1 MRSRKNPARVSSSPL
16 MRPKR
21 RIFFWIVLIA
31 LVAAGGWWFVA
42 RRGSA
47 ASSPSG
53 GPPGRQGRGSFGGG
67 PVPVIAGEVKKQD
80 VPIWLDGIGTVQ
92 AFNTVTVRAR
102 VDGEIQQ
109 VAFSE
114 GQDVKAGD
122 LLAVI
127 DPRPLQAALAQA
139 EAKKKQDEALA
150 ANARAVLARNTDLL
164 QKKVLD
170 QQTFDNS
177 KYTAD
182 QLAAQVQADQAAIEA
197 AQVQLAYTRI
207 TAPIAGRTG
216 VRLVDQGNVVRASDQ
231 TGIVVITQLK
241 PITVVFT
248 LPEANLRAIRERQ
261 AAAPDEPVKVV
272 ALDRSNTSNLAE
284 GTLTV
289 VDNQIDQTTGTIRL
303 KATFANEDLRLW
315 PGQFI
320 NARLLVDTKKGGL
333 IVPATVIQ
341 RGPQGSYAYVIKPD
355 MTAEMRPVTV
365 AQTEDG
371 MALVDK
377 GLNEGERVVVDGQY
391 KLQPGGKV
399 EISGAGRQG
408 GRPGGN
414 DGGKPGEQGMKPEG
428 EAKKSPPGEGAS
440 EGTERRGRRSREGGG
455 TPEPSK
461 SPAS

>member
-1 MRSRKNPARVSSSPL
+1 

-21 RIFFWIVLIA
+21 RIIFWIVLVA

-47 ASSPSG
+47 ASGPG
-53 GPPGRQGRGSFGGG
+53 GAPGRQSRGAFGTG
-67 PVPVIAGEVKKQD
+67 PVPVVAGDVKKQD
-80 VPIWLDGIGTVQ
+80 VPVWLDGIGTVQ
-92 AFNTVTVRAR
+92 AFNTVTMRAR
-102 VDGEIQQ
+102 VDGEIQKI
-109 VAFSE
+109 AFTE
-114 GQDVKAGD
+114 GQDVKVGD

-127 DPRPLQAALAQA
+127 DSRPLQAAVTQA
-139 EAKKKQDEALA
+139 EAKKKQDEALL

-170 QQTFDNS
+170 QQTFDTS
-177 KYTAD
+177 KYQAD
-182 QLAAQVQADQAAIEA
+182 QLAAQVQADQGALDATK
-197 AQVQLAYTRI
+197 VQLDYTRVV
-207 TAPIAGRTG
+207 APIDGRTG
-216 VRLVDQGNVVRASDQ
+216 VRLVDAGNVVRASDQ

-241 PITVVFT
+241 PVSVVFT
-248 LPEANLRAIRERQ
+248 LPEANLRAIRDRQ
-261 AAAPDEPVKVV
+261 AASPNEPVRVV
-272 ALDRSNTSNLAE
+272 ALDRANTASLAE

-320 NARLLVDTKKGGL
+320 NARLLVDVKKGGL
-333 IVPATVIQ
+333 IVPANVIQ

-355 MTAEMRPVTV
+355 MTAEMRPVSV

-399 EISGAGRQG
+399 EISGAPRQG
-408 GRPGGN
+408 GKPSG

-428 EAKKSPPGEGAS
+428 EARKSPPGEGTS

-461 SPAS
+461 PPSS